1 MKKILQLIKPF
12 RETRNIVALCLAF
25 FLCAGS
31 VWAQTD
37 YSTTYT
43 SGVTLSTTGG
53 TSVTTCDIV
62 ISGATYAGLKAGTGK
77 VAGAVQITVPENTK
91 YFHMHIAAWNN
102 ESVTLTVTP
111 TGYSGNIA
119 LTSNSGISNNS
130 PFTFNGDASTNDY
143 YKVITFSEPLSTATT
158 LTFTATSGKR
168 FVVWGVNA
176 EEESSVETPS
186 ITASNVELPYDATSG
201 EIEYTLNNPTPNGAL
216 SASTTAEW
224 ISDVTLL
231 SNAAYVTFT
240 TTANASAAQR
250 TGTVTLTYT
259 YGDNQTVTK
268 NVTVT
273 QAGNPNAVD
282 NISDITSAGTYTVQ
296 GTIVAKSARGFIVGD
311 GTGYVYYYNI
321 NYTQADYNI
330 GDIVKLSGSVVV
342 YGGVFEFNNSTT
354 ITAAQTSNYVAETP
368 TLLTGADMDARVAS
382 TTPPAL
388 STYVQYQGTLS
399 IDGTHYNIT
408 GIDGATTAIGSISYP
423 LNTDFTSLDGSTVIV
438 EGYYVGISTSTYYN
452 TMLGSITEVVTGDPS
467 ISASN
472 VEIAYDV
479 TSGEIEYTINNAVE
493 DGVLTAAT
501 EAEWLSIGEVVT
513 TVPFYCDPNT
523 GIASRTATV
532 TLTYTYGDDQTVTKN
547 VTVTQAGNPDVI
559 NTISDI
565 TAEDTYTVQ
574 GTIVAKS
581 TRGFI
586 VGDGTGYVY
595 YYNQNYTQADY
606 NIGDM
611 VRLSGS
617 VVAYGGVFEFNASTT
632 VTAANE
638 SNYEEDE
645 PTVITGAEMDVRV
658 ASTTPA
664 GLSAYVQYQGTLTI
678 NGTHYNITSIDGA
691 TTAQGSISYP
701 LNTDFTSLDGHTV
714 IVKGY
719 YVGIS
724 SSTYYNTMLGSIT
737 EVAGNEPTITL
748 DAYEVSVDAEDHE
761 GTLTVTYTN
770 IETDFGADIYWYD
783 ATGALV
789 NRYDWIEA
797 EIDGETL
804 SYTIAANDGEA
815 RTAYFKVYGVGVD
828 ESDVYSNLV
837 TVAQESPALPE
848 PPHYTWDLTIAS
860 YNEVTNPAIVTWS
873 SDYATMTNSSE
884 NGSTSASNYL
894 GGDAN
899 GRTSSRFY
907 NGNTLTIAP
916 ASGYAITSVVFSVFN
931 NNSNYASALTGSTWT
946 NATATASANNATVT
960 VIPTDGLAAMSA
972 VISGTCGFSAVTV
985 YYEENNT
992 PVIVANNV
1000 TVPYDATSGSIDYI
1014 VNNPVD
1020 GGVLTANTT
1029 ADWITLQM
1037 TPNYAV
1043 TFTCEEN
1050 EATEARTATVTL
1062 TYTYNTTETVS
1073 KNVTVT
1079 QEGAPAPATVYTTI
1093 PELFAAAT
1101 GNETPVLVT
1110 FDSWIVSGVSTN
1122 GKNVFV
1128 TDGTNGFVLYYTSD
1142 MSETY
1147 AAGDILDGEEV
1158 ACTLKLYNGFAELLN
1173 VNAEDLIIISGAS
1186 ELVPA
1191 EIEMAELSGVNTGA
1205 LVSYENLTCSVNNN
1219 KYYLSDGTTTLQVY
1233 NSLYAFNA
1241 LVADHIYNITGVYQQ
1256 FNNTKEVLPR
1266 SAADIEEVISEEPSI
1281 TVTPASIN
1289 APFEGTEGTLA
1300 ITYENIPDLISFDI
1314 EFCDANGVAL
1324 DGDDPDWILAEIQ
1337 EGDETYSVHYVI
1349 DANDGEARTA
1359 YFKVYTFTGNDEEVY
1374 SNIVTV
1380 NQAQYVVDY
1389 ATLPFEFD
1397 GGRADIANTV
1407 GLTHEGLDSD
1417 YSSSPKLKFKNQG
1430 SWLILHFNETP
1441 GTLTFDIKG
1450 NSFADGT
1457 FTVQTSEDGETYT
1470 DLETYTELSA
1480 TQSETFNTLG
1490 ANVRYIKWV
1499 YTEKVNGNVALG
1511 NIVLRAATDVPEQ
1524 YDLTVS
1530 EFENL
1535 EIFTFVDDLNELAL
1549 EGAGTIQ
1556 VTENAN
1562 VSLSVSANEGYII
1575 NSLVVDGENV
1585 TSQIDETG
1593 MYTFVMPSHNV
1604 TITATAIENV
1614 SGNWVL
1620 TDIADLTAED
1630 IFVIVGTRT
1639 DATYGGNYAMPN
1651 DNGTS
1656 APAAVSVT
1664 VVENTLSG
1672 EPADNLKWNLSITE
1686 DGYVFHPNGD
1696 TMNWLYCTNTNNGV
1710 KVGDGSAKH
1719 FSMSDGYLTTTE
1731 TDDQR
1736 YIGLYNAQDWR
1747 CYTNTTGNIANQTF
1761 AFYKKVTSS
1770 VGCDKIVLD
1779 DNNEWPQNFDNVTPL
1794 TPDAGFT
1801 GKTMGDCWTW
1811 TPLVEL
1817 PTDYADTMPQVFYRN
1832 AFAHNSDYS
1841 LVMWHRGV
1849 YAMPELDENIDI
1861 NQLKM
1866 SFYVRQSYPFYSLL
1880 VGVMTDPTEPE
1891 TFEPVAFVD
1900 NGTSTNVEFFE
1911 FNFAN
1916 YQGEGR
1922 YIAFK
1927 NVRPSATSFDG
1938 QWNDVHSVNYIDD
1951 IELSL
1956 IEQGNCVFDFN
1967 DEEIFVQT
1975 FETVTRVTNK
1985 LTGVMPDCWELVQ
1998 QDVTMPFDKMP
2009 QVYCQGSLAYQ
2020 SNYSF
2025 RMVNLGIVAMPEMNF
2040 AYGIQNAHL
2049 SMMVRQPNANYQLQ
2063 VGVWDGEEFVPVA
2076 LVNNNTTEY
2085 EAFECDFSNYNGEG
2099 GRIAFRNIV
2108 GNGLNFTYSYNYLDD
2123 IAVEEIYQ
2131 ECNGIPVPH
2140 TENFDT
2146 YSESTV
2152 PATGVKPDC
2161 WEVVDNTIVNMAYG
2175 EYPQIYNNENFANSG
2190 SYTLRMTDR
2199 CVFAMPYFMEDEE
2212 ISNLHLSMYLRQPN
2226 ALYTLEVGVWDPQ
2239 NAVFIPVATF
2249 DNPNSNVT
2257 FVECDFSNY
2266 EGPNYGR
2273 IAFRNTLKG
2282 GRTWNYS
2289 YNYIDDVT
2297 LDYYGNNE
2305 PVNRNNAS
2313 DENVIDNMNVDSYLE
2328 SIVVYP
2334 NPTVGELHIG
2344 AMDVQIVE
2352 CYNQMGQLVAVYNN
2366 ERDININ
2373 NLADGVYTLR
2383 ITVPQG
2389 VTMRKV
2395 VKK

>member
-1 MKKILQLIKPF
+1 MKKILQLIRPF
-12 RETRNIVALCLAF
+12 CETRNIVALCLAM

-31 VWAQTD
+31 LWAQTD

-53 TSVTTCDIV
+53 TSASVCKVKINNVDYDGI
-62 ISGATYAGLKAGTGK
+62 KAGTGSS
-77 VAGAVQITVPENTK
+77 AGAVQITVPANTK
-91 YFHMHIAAWNN
+91 YFHMHVAAWKNN
-102 ESVTLTVTP
+102 NVTLTVTP
-111 TGYSGNIA
+111 TGYSSNIA
-119 LTSNSGISNNS
+119 LTANDGMSNNT
-130 PFTFNGDASTNDY
+130 PFTFSGDASTSDY

-158 LTFTATSGKR
+158 LTFTATGGNR

-176 EEESSVETPS
+176 EEESSAGTPS

-201 EIEYTLNNPTPNGAL
+201 EIEYDINNPTSDGVL
-216 SASTTAEW
+216 SASTTTEW

-231 SNAAYVTFT
+231 SSAAYVTFT
-240 TTANASAAQR
+240 TTANNSAAQR

-273 QAGNPNAVD
+273 QAGNPN
-282 NISDITSAGTYTVQ
+282 
-296 GTIVAKSARGFIVGD
+296 
-311 GTGYVYYYNI
+311 
-321 NYTQADYNI
+321 
-330 GDIVKLSGSVVV
+330 
-342 YGGVFEFNNSTT
+342 
-354 ITAAQTSNYVAETP
+354 
-368 TLLTGADMDARVAS
+368 
-382 TTPPAL
+382 
-388 STYVQYQGTLS
+388 
-399 IDGTHYNIT
+399 
-408 GIDGATTAIGSISYP
+408 
-423 LNTDFTSLDGSTVIV
+423 
-438 EGYYVGISTSTYYN
+438 
-452 TMLGSITEVVTGDPS
+452 
-467 ISASN
+467 
-472 VEIAYDV
+472 
-479 TSGEIEYTINNAVE
+479 
-493 DGVLTAAT
+493 
-501 EAEWLSIGEVVT
+501 
-513 TVPFYCDPNT
+513 
-523 GIASRTATV
+523 
-532 TLTYTYGDDQTVTKN
+532 
-547 VTVTQAGNPDVI
+547 VI

-565 TAEDTYTVQ
+565 TTAGTYTVQ

-611 VRLSGS
+611 VKLSGS
-617 VVAYGGVFEFNASTT
+617 VVAYGGVFEFNASTDI
-632 VTAANE
+632 TAANE
-638 SNYEEDE
+638 SNYEEEE
-645 PTVITGAEMDVRV
+645 PIEITGAEMDARV

-664 GLSAYVQYQGTLTI
+664 ALSSYVQYQGTLSVS
-678 NGTHYNITSIDGA
+678 GTYYNITGIEGA
-691 TTAQGSISYP
+691 TNAKGSVSFP
-701 LNTDFTSLDGHTV
+701 LNTDFTSLNGHTV

-719 YVGIS
+719 YVGVS
-724 SSTYYNTMLGSIT
+724 SSQYYNTMIGSIT
-737 EVAGNEPTITL
+737 EVASDEPSITL
-748 DAYEVSVDAEDHE
+748 NAYEVSVDAENHE
-761 GTLTVTYTN
+761 GTLTVTYAN
-770 IETDFGADIYWYD
+770 IDTDLGADIYWYD

-789 NRYDWIEA
+789 DGYDWIEA
-797 EIDGETL
+797 EINGETL

-1470 DLETYTELSA
+1470 DLATYTEL
-1480 TQSETFNTLG
+1480 TTTVQNEEFTTLG

-1499 YTEKVNGNVALG
+1499 YTEKITGNVALG
-1511 NIVLRAATDVPEQ
+1511 NITLAQPNTNPVITVTPALVEISAGQTNGTLTITHQNMGEEPLFNVEFYEEDGESPAMYSWIEAEIDNDNNIYYVVDANNGEARTAYLKVYGLDEELNDVYSNLVTIMQAAAPQQ
-1524 YDLTVS
+1524 YELTIS

-1535 EIFTFVDDLNELAL
+1535 EIFTFVDNLDVAF
-1549 EGAGTIQ
+1549 EGAGTIS
-1556 VTENAN
+1556 VYENAT
-1562 VSLSVSANEGYII
+1562 VSLSISAEEGYII
-1575 NSLVVDGENV
+1575 SSLIVDGQNV

-1593 MYTFVMPSHNV
+1593 MYVFTMPAHNV
-1604 TITATAIENV
+1604 TVSATAVENV
-1614 SGNWVL
+1614 PGDWVL
-1620 TDIADLTAED
+1620 TDITDLTEND
-1630 IFVIVGTRT
+1630 VFVIVETKEGVSH
-1639 DATYGGNYAMPN
+1639 AMAN

-1656 APAAVSVT
+1656 AAPAAVSVT

-1672 EPADNLKWNLSITE
+1672 EPAANLQWNISVSDE
-1686 DGYVFHPNGD
+1686 GYTFYPNGND
-1696 TMNWLYCTNTNNGV
+1696 TTWLYAFNNNNGLR
-1710 KVGDGSAKH
+1710 VGNSDAKL
-1719 FSMSDGYLTTTE
+1719 FTIDAESGYLVHVGTG
-1731 TDDQR
+1731 R
-1736 YIGLYNAQDWR
+1736 YIGVYLNNPDWR
-1747 CYTNTTGNIANQTF
+1747 CYTTINSNIEGQTF
-1761 AFYKKVTSS
+1761 SFYKKVTSTTPTQTIALAAGTNWVS
-1770 VGCDKIVLD
+1770 FNVETNLNDLKAALVATGNTTITIQGQTQNATYNPSNGRWTGQLRALD
-1779 DNNEWPQNFDNVTPL
+1779 LSQMYMIKLTEPCEITLEGMLVDPSMHPVTIAPGANYIAYPFNTSMTL
-1794 TPDAGFT
+1794 T
-1801 GKTMGDCWTW
+1801 
-1811 TPLVEL
+1811 
-1817 PTDYADTMPQVFYRN
+1817 N
-1832 AFAHNSDYS
+1832 AFAGF
-1841 LVMWHRGV
+1841 GV
-1849 YAMPELDENIDI
+1849 ANDQVQS
-1861 NQLKM
+1861 QL
-1866 SFYVRQSYPFYSLL
+1866 Q
-1880 VGVMTDPTEPE
+1880 
-1891 TFEPVAFVD
+1891 
-1900 NGTSTNVEFFE
+1900 
-1911 FNFAN
+1911 
-1916 YQGEGR
+1916 
-1922 YIAFK
+1922 
-1927 NVRPSATSFDG
+1927 
-1938 QWNDVHSVNYIDD
+1938 
-1951 IELSL
+1951 
-1956 IEQGNCVFDFN
+1956 
-1967 DEEIFVQT
+1967 
-1975 FETVTRVTNK
+1975 
-1985 LTGVMPDCWELVQ
+1985 
-1998 QDVTMPFDKMP
+1998 
-2009 QVYCQGSLAYQ
+2009 
-2020 SNYSF
+2020 
-2025 RMVNLGIVAMPEMNF
+2025 
-2040 AYGIQNAHL
+2040 
-2049 SMMVRQPNANYQLQ
+2049 NANYSGTRWTGQLRNLDP
-2063 VGVWDGEEFVPVA
+2063 GKGYIYKSA
-2076 LVNNNTTEY
+2076 STET
-2085 EAFECDFSNYNGEG
+2085 
-2099 GRIAFRNIV
+2099 RT
-2108 GNGLNFTYSYNYLDD
+2108 FTY
-2123 IAVEEIYQ
+2123 
-2131 ECNGIPVPH
+2131 P
-2140 TENFDT
+2140 
-2146 YSESTV
+2146 
-2152 PATGVKPDC
+2152 
-2161 WEVVDNTIVNMAYG
+2161 
-2175 EYPQIYNNENFANSG
+2175 SG
-2190 SYTLRMTDR
+2190 
-2199 CVFAMPYFMEDEE
+2199 
-2212 ISNLHLSMYLRQPN
+2212 N
-2226 ALYTLEVGVWDPQ
+2226 
-2239 NAVFIPVATF
+2239 
-2249 DNPNSNVT
+2249 
-2257 FVECDFSNY
+2257 
-2266 EGPNYGR
+2266 
-2273 IAFRNTLKG
+2273 
-2282 GRTWNYS
+2282 
-2289 YNYIDDVT
+2289 
-2297 LDYYGNNE
+2297 
-2305 PVNRNNAS
+2305 
-2313 DENVIDNMNVDSYLE
+2313 
-2328 SIVVYP
+2328 
-2334 NPTVGELHIG
+2334 
-2344 AMDVQIVE
+2344 
-2352 CYNQMGQLVAVYNN
+2352 
-2366 ERDININ
+2366 
-2373 NLADGVYTLR
+2373 
-2383 ITVPQG
+2383 
-2389 VTMRKV
+2389 
-2395 VKK
+2395 